1 MKNKKFGGAVIA
13 LFMAA
18 IAMFSACADNA
29 DNGGKLTA
37 DTNVSDIQSEK
48 VADEAAWKAA
58 FARENYTNYSLKVVQ
73 NMQEIGEEWEIEYK
87 YTPGKAFYSLQ
98 ITADETSE
106 DGKTT
111 KKITREETYLVGTA
125 DSYSAWMIVYE
136 NGVKTNEGKDD
147 NNDSEYEDMIDGGY
161 VLMMTDGLTYDFP
174 NVHYDETQKG
184 YICNPAKGMTATIKI
199 LNGIFVGMI
208 ATYKYGETTTQSA
221 TMLIYDVG
229 CTDITL
235 PAALQN
241 AKPTQDNQPT
251 GFASLQG
258 GEVTADEWKT
268 VFSNFMTIENFTMYF
283 EDGTNTYFYYAD
295 APVIHIISSG
305 KESYWYRKN
314 SETWVYD
321 MANPEWVSVM
331 ASTEPYSTFMHHMNP
346 ILRLFGSIY
355 SQMTYDSTK
364 KAYTAENIT
373 LDGTEI
379 DYLEIKIAEGDLL
392 GYLMEFGQTTYTC
405 MLYNYGTTIVTL
417 PQGVALPTE

>member
-29 DNGGKLTA
+29 DNGRKLTA

-58 FARENYTNYSLKVVQ
+58 FARENYPNYSVKMVGTITDDL
-73 NMQEIGEEWEIEYK
+73 EEGEMEYK
-87 YTPGKAFYSLQ
+87 YTPGKVFYSMQ
-98 ITADETSE
+98 ITANETGE

-111 KKITREETYLVGTA
+111 KKITREETYLAGTA

-147 NNDSEYEDMIDGGY
+147 NDYYYLIDGEY
-161 VLMMTDGLTYDFP
+161 GLTMVDELASIKFSDIK
-174 NVHYDETQKG
+174 YDETQKG
-184 YICNPAKGMTATIKI
+184 YICNPAEGMTATIKI

-208 ATYKYGETTTQSA
+208 ATYKYGETTQSA

-241 AKPTQDNQPT
+241 AKPTQDNEPT
-251 GFASLQG
+251 AFASMR
-258 GEVTADEWKT
+258 GESVTVDEWET
-268 VFSNFMTIENFTMYF
+268 VFSNFQTIENFTMCF

-295 APVIHIISSG
+295 APVVHIIYSG
-305 KESYWYRKN
+305 KESYWYLKN
-314 SETWVYD
+314 SGKPWVYD
-321 MANPEWVSVM
+321 MANPGWVSVM
-331 ASTEPYSTFMHHMNP
+331 ASMEPYSTFIGHMNP

-379 DYLEIKIAEGDLL
+379 DYLEIKIADGILL

-405 MLYNYGTTIVTL
+405 MLYNYGTTTVTL
-417 PQGVALPTE
+417 PQGVALPMPTE